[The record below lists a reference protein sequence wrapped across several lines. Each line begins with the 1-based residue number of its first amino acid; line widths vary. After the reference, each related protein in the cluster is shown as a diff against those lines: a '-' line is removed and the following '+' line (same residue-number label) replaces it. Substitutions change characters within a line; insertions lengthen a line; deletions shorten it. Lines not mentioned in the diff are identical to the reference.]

1 MEVLYELPD
10 STPARLQR
18 ITPHLTTQEQT
29 FLALRLPRRAYALS
43 LRLPHGVEPGSLSVQ
58 LFSDHMSVRLP
69 LLHPGS
75 AIPEREL
82 RAGRRLACNVC
93 RGALLLQPGA
103 TAATAAGGGGAPH
116 PPLRAHL
123 LPSEHW
129 LKWSDLCICHEE
141 EHNAFAS
148 S

>member
-43 LRLPHGVEPGSLSVQ
+43 LRLPHGVEPGSASAQ
-58 LFSDHMSVRLP
+58 LFSDHMSVRQP

-82 RAGRRLACNVC
+82 RAGRRLPCNVC

-103 TAATAAGGGGAPH
+103 TAAAAGGGGAPVV
-116 PPLRAHL
+116 L
-123 LPSEHW
+123 LTRRCVPIFCLLSTG
-129 LKWSDLCICHEE
+129 
-141 EHNAFAS
+141 
-148 S
+148 